1 MIEWPGLAD
10 DLGELVAMV
19 ERLAGDVITPA
30 AGHLDEHGEV
40 PADVHAALRQ
50 TGLWS
55 LGLPEAV
62 GGGGADLLAVTIAVA
77 ELSAASPTVGVLVA
91 ASSLAA
97 TTDPELTGA
106 LSAVAAG
113 GLLAVADSRSPL
125 VSWDRSGP
133 TVTLSSSRVECAE
146 AACAALLIGEDE
158 AWMIGPDLWRAR
170 LYGPPVRCT
179 GLHGLDARPVA
190 WSGEPAQLASLGP
203 AALRAR
209 WYLLL
214 AATAC
219 GVTGAAVEQVAQYV
233 SQRHQFGRP
242 LLSFGHVAAQVAA
255 LQAAAAG
262 SARAVHS
269 LAVELSAASASAA
282 KRAAVV
288 AIATTQAAIQVTGD
302 VIQLHGGY
310 GYIADYP
317 CERWF
322 RDCVSLRAVLSAS
335 LPGRPRP
342 PASAYPQLAGTTAAS

>member
-1 MIEWPGLAD
+1 MIEWPGLTD
-10 DLGELVAMV
+10 DLGELVPMV
-19 ERLAGDVITPA
+19 ERLAAEVVTPA

-40 PADVHAALRQ
+40 PAGVHAALRQ

-62 GGGGADLLAVTIAVA
+62 GGGGADLLAVAIAVA
-77 ELSAASPTVGVLVA
+77 ELSAASPTVGVLAA

-97 TTDPELTGA
+97 TTDPALTGT

-125 VSWDRSGP
+125 VSLDWSGP
-133 TVTLSSSRVECAE
+133 ALTLSASRVECAG

-158 AWMIGPDLWRAR
+158 AWMIGPYLWRAR
-170 LYGPPVRCT
+170 LCGPPVRCT

-190 WSGEPAQLASLGP
+190 WSGEPVQLASLGP
-203 AALRAR
+203 VALRAR

-214 AATAC
+214 AAAAC
-219 GVTGAAVEQVAQYV
+219 GVTGAAVHQATRYV

-242 LLSFGHVAAQVAA
+242 LLSFGHVAAQVVA

-269 LAVELSAASASAA
+269 LAVELSAAPAPASAA
-282 KRAAVV
+282 QRAADV
-288 AIATTQAAIQVTGD
+288 AIAVTQTAIGVTGD

-342 PASAYPQLAGTTAAS
+342 PS